1 MSKLKRD
8 LKTEPIPDK
17 AMRGAQIITACTG
30 NSNIGTVT
38 TELTA
43 FTTANTKLETDYNAA
58 QAAAA
63 HAIQLTTVQNDSDAD
78 WNAKLE
84 SLALVLE
91 RNTGGDKMK
100 LETTTI
106 DTFEPGRAP
115 AVGAPA
121 KVDNVKVTLGD
132 MPHELEVTWDGLQP
146 RPQMYL
152 VKMCEDPYDATK
164 LAQVGMVTGSRLVK
178 GGLTGGKTYWFVIV
192 AVGTG
197 GRQGPPSDPAT
208 GMAT

>member
-78 WNAKLE
+78 WNAKFE

-121 KVDNVKVTLGD
+121 KVGNVAVTLGYLGTV
-132 MPHELEVTWDGLQP
+132 PSSYPINSVYHFSRGPEEGLLRIAL
-146 RPQMYL
+146 RPQRR
-152 VKMCEDPYDATK
+152 C
-164 LAQVGMVTGSRLVK
+164 
-178 GGLTGGKTYWFVIV
+178 
-192 AVGTG
+192 
-197 GRQGPPSDPAT
+197 RQQLI
-208 GMAT
+208 